1 MFTEE
6 ETQKR
11 KQILSLTLFLAIIFF
26 FFVILEDRAI
36 NIPPINLTTN
46 KTTVDVYFGDVAKI
60 TTTQTNST
68 LNAVSWYVFYKVE
81 YIDFSS
87 RVIDTRT
94 TTLQEYLKSLP

>member
-1 MFTEE
+1 MLNEE
-6 ETQKR
+6 KSQKR
-11 KQILSLTLFLAIIFF
+11 KWVLVLTLFLTVVFF
-26 FFVILEDRAI
+26 SFTILEDRTI
-36 NIPPINLTTN
+36 NIPPVNLITN
-46 KTTVDVYFGDVAKI
+46 KITVDVYFGDVAKI